1 MVFEVVLLFL
11 YEISNIYEPFTQ
23 YQSKEIGFEK
33 IMRVYQWVSATS
45 GRFWSN
51 CAKNWKKD
59 VIDLCARGHKSG

>member
-1 MVFEVVLLFL
+1 MVFEVVLLFS
-11 YEISNIYEPFTQ
+11 YEFSIILIIQ
-23 YQSKEIGFEK
+23 YQSKEVDFEK

>member
-1 MVFEVVLLFL
+1 MVFEVVLLFS
-11 YEISNIYEPFTQ
+11 YEFSIILIIQ
-23 YQSKEIGFEK
+23 YQSKEVGFEK